1 MIILDGNSLTIDD
14 VARVAR
20 REETRMTDHAPD
32 IRISDEAKIK
42 IARSR
47 ALVDEWIERGEIIYG
62 VTTGFGE
69 FANVNIPH
77 DELRQLQQNLL
88 RSHAAGVGEPLAPEI
103 VRAMLLLRAN
113 ALAKGCS
120 GIRLIAIEQLL
131 KFLAA
136 DILPVIPSRGSVGS
150 SGDLAP
156 LAHLALALTGEGFV
170 TVPKT
175 TTDVAQASSPVPV
188 PRTGEE
194 SIVGDAPGAT
204 LGRKVV
210 SAKEAMQDANIQPLI
225 LEAKEGLA
233 LINGTQ
239 MMSAIGALALHRVK
253 QLADIADMA
262 GAMSFEALRAT
273 DTAFDPR
280 IHAARPHKGQQFVAE
295 RMLTLIKGSEIR
307 QSHRTNDPRVQDAYS
322 IRCIPQVHGAVR
334 DTIDFVENV
343 LSIEINSATDNPL
356 IIPESEPSSPIL
368 HPSSFSP
375 GVHLEGGNF
384 HGEPLALA
392 LDYLAIAI
400 SELASISERRTE
412 RLVNGALS
420 NGLPRSLTEHGG
432 LNSGYMIAQYTAAG
446 LVSENKVL
454 AHPASVDSIP
464 TSGNMEDHNSMGSI
478 AALKLRSV
486 VKNVETVLAI
496 ELLCAAQGIDFLA
509 PLKPGAGTGS
519 AHQRIRQR
527 VPHLDEDRNVSEDI
541 ANVLELTR
549 DEGFINAF
557 RA

>member
-1 MIILDGNSLTIDD
+1 MITLDGNSLTIDD

-20 REETRMTDHAPD
+20 REETD
-32 IRISDEAKIK
+32 IRISEEAIEK

-47 ALVDEWIERGEIIYG
+47 QLVDEWIERDEVIYG

-88 RSHAAGVGEPLAPEI
+88 RSHAAGVGEPLVPEV

-113 ALAKGCS
+113 ALVKGCS
-120 GIRLIAIEQLL
+120 GIRLVAIEQLL

-136 DILPVIPSRGSVGS
+136 DILPNIPSRGSVGS

-156 LAHLALALTGEGFV
+156 LAHLALALTGEGRV
-170 TVPKT
+170 TVGNGTHRVELP
-175 TTDVAQASSPVPV
+175 AMEAIQ
-188 PRTGEE
+188 R
-194 SIVGDAPGAT
+194 
-204 LGRKVV
+204 
-210 SAKEAMQDANIQPLI
+210 AKMQPLV
-225 LEAKEGLA
+225 LQAKEGLA

-239 MMSAIGALALHRVK
+239 MMSAIGAIVLNRAK
-253 QLADIADMA
+253 QLAGIADIA

-280 IHAARPHKGQQFVAE
+280 IHAARPHKGQQFVAA
-295 RMLTLIKGSEIR
+295 RMLHLIAGSEIR

-334 DTIDFVENV
+334 DTIEFVERT
-343 LSIEINSATDNPL
+343 LTIEINSATDNPL
-356 IIPESEPSSPIL
+356 IIPAPEEDKGQRVKGKGSSDTTLYPLPSTLYPA
-368 HPSSFSP
+368 
-375 GVHLEGGNF
+375 HLEGGNF
-384 HGEPLALA
+384 HGEPLAFA
-392 LDYLAIAI
+392 LDYLAIAL

-432 LNSGYMIAQYTAAG
+432 LNSGYMIAQYTAAA

-454 AHPASVDSIP
+454 SHPASVDSIP

-478 AALKLRSV
+478 SALKLRNV

-509 PLKPGAGTGS
+509 PLKPGKGTAS
-519 AHQRIRQR
+519 AHKLIRQR

-541 ANVLELTR
+541 AKVLELTKE
-549 DEGFINAF
+549 EGFVSKI
-557 RA
+557 

>member
-1 MIILDGNSLTIDD
+1 MILLDGNSLTIDD

-20 REETRMTDHAPD
+20 GEEKD
-32 IRISDEAKIK
+32 IRISEEAKAQ

-47 ALVDEWIERGEIIYG
+47 ALVDEWVERGEIIYG

-88 RSHAAGVGEPLAPEI
+88 RSHSAGVGEPLPPEV

-170 TVPKT
+170 SVGNG
-175 TTDVAQASSPVPV
+175 TDKSH
-188 PRTGEE
+188 RTH
-194 SIVGDAPGAT
+194 
-204 LGRKVV
+204 R
-210 SAKEAMQDANIQPLI
+210 SAKDALLEANIQPLV
-225 LEAKEGLA
+225 LQAKEGLA

-239 MMSAIGALALHRVK
+239 MMSAIGALALHKAK
-253 QLADIADMA
+253 QLADIADIA

-295 RMLTLIKGSEIR
+295 RMLGLIAGSEIR

-334 DTIDFVENV
+334 DTIEFVERT
-343 LSIEINSATDNPL
+343 LTIEINSATDNPL
-356 IIPESEPSSPIL
+356 IIPESEPSSFIP
-368 HPSSFSP
+368 HPSSFPP
-375 GVHLEGGNF
+375 GCHLEGGNF
-384 HGEPLALA
+384 HGEPIALA

-420 NGLPRSLTEHGG
+420 NGLPRSLTDHGG
-432 LNSGYMIAQYTAAG
+432 LNSGYMIAQYTAAA

-478 AALKLRSV
+478 SALKLRSV

-509 PLKPGAGTGS
+509 PLKPGKGTGS
-519 AHQRIRQR
+519 AHKRIRQR
-527 VPHLDEDRNVSEDI
+527 VPHLDVDRNVSEDI
-541 ANVLELTR
+541 AKVLELIQE
-549 DEGFINAF
+549 EGFVSKVSG
-557 RA
+557 